1 MLEFVN
7 GAEGDLLEFL
17 NESLLEETLA
27 LPKLLGNIKTG
38 ESRAFLSL
46 VFESTSDSTDHGSTN
61 IGRFVNELEV
71 LSTSFSDETRVRK
84 VVVHFRSDF
93 LPEVLE
99 DVS

>member
-38 ESRAFLSL
+38 ESRAFLSYEKEQDSMSPK
-46 VFESTSDSTDHGSTN
+46 FEKLREMRLINSPWYSKAPRIAPITEVRTSADS
-61 IGRFVNELEV
+61 
-71 LSTSFSDETRVRK
+71 
-84 VVVHFRSDF
+84 
-93 LPEVLE
+93 
-99 DVS
+99 